1 MKDLIGQALK
11 DYYHHKEPED
21 LYTQTNI
28 SDRDVLPVAYLFR
41 SIEDMPI
48 IETTALSLCN
58 GCVLDIGCGSGSHSL
73 ILQKQGLTVTAIDRS
88 PGASEVAK
96 RRGVDHAVCTDLL
109 AFKGQTFDTI
119 LMLMNGTGIFETIE
133 KLPEYMTHLKTL
145 LNPGGQIVIDSSD
158 LQYMSDQG
166 PQGSIW
172 VPADRYYGELE
183 FKMMYKSIEGDYFP
197 WLFIHAPLF
206 ESIAQ
211 KNGFDFK
218 VVQEGEHFDYLAILT
233 LVEMPLLD

>member
-11 DYYHHKEPED
+11 DCYHHKEPED

-88 PGASEVAK
+88 PGAIEVAK
-96 RRGVDHAVCTDLL
+96 LRGVDHAVFLL
-109 AFKGQTFDTI
+109 
-119 LMLMNGTGIFETIE
+119 L
-133 KLPEYMTHLKTL
+133 YTL
-145 LNPGGQIVIDSSD
+145 
-158 LQYMSDQG
+158 
-166 PQGSIW
+166 
-172 VPADRYYGELE
+172 
-183 FKMMYKSIEGDYFP
+183 GD
-197 WLFIHAPLF
+197 
-206 ESIAQ
+206 
-211 KNGFDFK
+211 K
-218 VVQEGEHFDYLAILT
+218 
-233 LVEMPLLD
+233 